1 MLFCCPTPAAAI
13 CPLLFLKADHTYGQ
27 LRQAAARTPE
37 RIVINM
43 LNEKKLT
50 TGHTTY
56 WLCVTAMFM
65 ALNIA
70 LSSFGVP
77 VPGGHLYM
85 NDIVICT
92 AAILLDPLAAFMVGG
107 VGAFLGDF
115 FFYPAP
121 MFVSLVT
128 HGLQAVVISVFSRYV
143 LKKHPVVSSGIGVTI
158 GAVIMVVGYSLGRA
172 YLYSTPEYALIK
184 LPYQILQAV
193 VGAVVGMIL
202 CWKCRL
208 VELFNKKVFQKS

>member
-1 MLFCCPTPAAAI
+1 MQNPSKPSA
-13 CPLLFLKADHTYGQ
+13 KY
-27 LRQAAARTPE
+27 
-37 RIVINM
+37 
-43 LNEKKLT
+43 
-50 TGHTTY
+50 TTY
-56 WLCVTAMFM
+56 WLCVTALFM
-65 ALNIA
+65 AMNIA
-70 LSSFGVP
+70 LSSFGLP

-143 LKKHPVVSSGIGVTI
+143 LKKHPVLSSGLGVTI

-172 YLYSTPEYALIK
+172 YLYSTPEYAILK

-208 VELFNKKVFQKS
+208 VELFNKKVFQKTT